1 MPVSLREW
9 LPENH
14 LAWFVLAAVEELDL
28 AAFYAAYRQD
38 ANGRPAHDPAMMVAL
53 LLYAYARGQRSSRVI
68 ERGCVEDIAFRVI
81 AANQRPDH
89 CTIARFRQRHEAAI
103 GELFG
108 GVLGLCAEAGLV
120 QVGVVAIDGTK
131 VQANAS
137 HHATRD
143 YEQIAREI
151 LAEAAETDR
160 VEDEQYG
167 TARGDELPPELS
179 TEQGRRGW
187 LRDARRRLDE
197 QRAAEARPIPASR
210 PQRLRESKRRLEEE
224 LWTECQANTA
234 YEAYR
239 ARGVMKDGR
248 RFGRPPNPYRPPAAP
263 VGKINITDP
272 DSRNVKTPRGWVQGY
287 NAQAAVTETQIVL
300 AAEVT
305 TDSPDFGHLEPM
317 VAATE
322 SELAAI
328 GHRQMPQVVVADAGY
343 WHHVQMDAIVER
355 GIQVLIPPDA
365 GKRRGARPGWDGG
378 RYAFMRRVLASDRG
392 KQLYAKRQV
401 MIEPVFANT
410 KFNRRIDRFQRR
422 GRAAA
427 RSEWRL
433 ITATHNLLKLHRHQ
447 LAAATA

>member
-1 MPVSLREW
+1 
-9 LPENH
+9 
-14 LAWFVLAAVEELDL
+14 
-28 AAFYAAYRQD
+28 
-38 ANGRPAHDPAMMVAL
+38 
-53 LLYAYARGQRSSRVI
+53 
-68 ERGCVEDIAFRVI
+68 VI

-89 CTIARFRQRHEAAI
+89 CTIARFRQRHETAI

-108 GVLGLCAEAGLV
+108 GVLKLCAEAGLV

-131 VQANAS
+131 VHANAS

-151 LAEAAETDR
+151 LAEAAEADR
-160 VEDEQYG
+160 LEDEQNG

-224 LWTECQANTA
+224 LWTECQANAA

-248 RFGRPPNPYRPPAAP
+248 RFGRPPDPFQPPARP
-263 VGKINITDP
+263 VGKINITDL

-287 NAQAAVTETQIVL
+287 NAQAAVTETQIVI

-305 TDSPDFGHLEPM
+305 IDSPDFGHLEPM
-317 VAATE
+317 VTATE
-322 SELAAI
+322 TQLAAI
-328 GHRQMPQVVVADAGY
+328 GHADTPQVVVADAGY
-343 WHHVQMDAIVER
+343 WHQVQMDNIVER
-355 GIQVLIPPDA
+355 GIQVLIPP
-365 GKRRGARPGWDGG
+365 GRR
-378 RYAFMRRVLASDRG
+378 
-392 KQLYAKRQV
+392 
-401 MIEPVFANT
+401 
-410 KFNRRIDRFQRR
+410 
-422 GRAAA
+422 
-427 RSEWRL
+427 
-433 ITATHNLLKLHRHQ
+433 
-447 LAAATA
+447 